1 MMIVS
6 NGGVYGRTK
15 EMVNRGGCVNFKII
29 INIVIVRNHYY
40 S

>member
-1 MMIVS
+1 MIVS

-29 INIVIVRNHYY
+29 INIVVAKNRHY